1 MSLTKIITDTID
13 LNLDTTGLKM
23 PKGTT
28 AQRPATSLI
37 VDYLVVGGGG
47 GGGGWSTAGSSSAGG
62 GGAGGLRTSYGS
74 TSGGGSSAEASLNL
88 SINTAYTVIIGA
100 GGAGANNGVG
110 SNGND
115 SKFGVVGAE
124 IISDGGGGGGGFYT
138 IGGTGGSGGGA
149 GDNSGAGSGTLNQ
162 GFAGGAGT
170 ATAPR
175 GGGGGGGAASAGGNV
190 SGGASVGG
198 NSGDGL
204 NISITGTSVGYAGG
218 GGGGSENS
226 TVISNSFGGGSGGAS
241 GSNTAATD
249 GTANTGGGGGGG
261 TSGSNTSPDGASGG
275 SGVVIIRTPSYFTAT
290 FTAGVT
296 ANGNSGSS
304 ITPTVVDNDHVWIVT
319 ATSNASQT
327 VTFSGTPPT
336 IGETR
341 ENTTTSKM
349 EIYTGAKGW
358 RALQQTGQDVGVV
371 PSNNFNTVLYTG
383 TSSTPTVVTGVGF
396 KPDFTWLKARN
407 NSWPHGLFSTI
418 MPIYATTGGYEF
430 MYSNTTSTS
439 TASWG
444 SLRFDSDGWS
454 GLGGSHNG
462 TFAHDFGASPYNY
475 ISWNWKAG
483 GEPTVSNPFMIDGVS
498 YATASAA
505 GMDGGSVSPTKCS
518 VNTETGFSMVANTSP
533 VGAYTCSHGLTKAP
547 EFWTHKSTTYSYGW
561 ETQFPLEFGQA
572 SGSTSLSD
580 WYKIILD
587 TNAAAFTPNP
597 NYYATNTIFS
607 STGWGQVDNFVTYFW
622 HSVPGYSLINSYTGT
637 GNATNTPIIYT
648 GFEPAWIMV
657 KRIDSTG
664 AWNITDNKRNTSN
677 PRNTILEADASNT
690 EYTNTNYNINFYND
704 GFQINN
710 NTSDWNAAGGKYLF
724 MCFAS

>member
-1 MSLTKIITDTID
+1 MALTKIITDTID
-13 LNLDTTGLKM
+13 LSSDTTALKM

-28 AQRPATSLI
+28 AQRPTPSLI
-37 VDYLVVGGGG
+37 VDYLVIAGGG

-88 SINTAYTVIIGA
+88 SINTPYTVIIGA

-110 SNGND
+110 TNGND

-124 IISDGGGGGGGFYT
+124 ITSTGGGGGGGFYT

-162 GFAGGAGT
+162 GFDGGVGT

-275 SGVVIIRTPSYFTAT
+275 SGVVIIRTPAYFTAT

-319 ATSNASQT
+319 ATSDASQT
-327 VTFSGTPPT
+327 VTFSGTAPT
-336 IGETR
+336 IGTTR
-341 ENTTTSKM
+341 ENTTTGKM

-358 RALQQTGQDVGVV
+358 RALQQTGQDVGIV
-371 PSNNFNTVLYTG
+371 PSDNFNTVLYTG
-383 TSSTPTVVTGVGF
+383 TSSTPTVITGVGF
-396 KPDFTWLKARN
+396 KPDMSWLKVVNHTWGVGA
-407 NSWPHGLFSTI
+407 FSSQ
-418 MPIYATTGGYEF
+418 MPIYATTGGYETMF
-430 MYSNTTSTS
+430 INSSSTPDDR
-439 TASWG
+439 WG
-444 SLRFDSDGWS
+444 TLQFDSDGWS
-454 GLGGSHNG
+454 GLAGSYDG
-462 TFAHDFGASPYNY
+462 TFAHDFGMTGYNY
-475 ISWNWKAG
+475 VSWNWKGG
-483 GEPTVSNPFMIDGVS
+483 GEATVSNPFMIDGTG
-498 YATASAA
+498 YATATAA
-505 GMDGGSVSPTKCS
+505 AL
-518 VNTETGFSMVANTSP
+518 NTGTSTPSGASINIPAGFSIIKVTTTATPSYTVA
-533 VGAYTCSHGLTKAP
+533 HGLGVKPALTIWKRTDSS
-547 EFWTHKSTTYSYGW
+547 ESWWVYLSDDLFSY
-561 ETQFPLEFGQA
+561 A
-572 SGSTSLSD
+572 SGGGYLVLSGTDAIANDTGAATFTTSLMPQPTTGVKDYIS
-580 WYKIILD
+580 YTFASI
-587 TNAAAFTPNP
+587 PN
-597 NYYATNTIFS
+597 
-607 STGWGQVDNFVTYFW
+607 
-622 HSVPGYSLINSYTGT
+622 YSLISTYTGT
-637 GNATNTPIIYT
+637 GSATDSPIIYT
-648 GFEPAWIMV
+648 GFKPAWILIKNV
-657 KRIDSTG
+657 DNAATSWVIADDKRDT
-664 AWNITDNKRNTSN
+664 TSPFEN
-677 PRNTILEADASNT
+677 YLFPDYGYGT
-690 EYTNTNYNINFYND
+690 YTFN
-704 GFQINN
+704 
-710 NTSDWNAAGGKYLF
+710 NAAGGEYLF